1 MELNK
6 NPNLDNQP
14 SAMVAASQS
23 VNTPTID
30 PNQQMMLMIGK
41 MQTMMENQKNEM
53 EKEKMREEIERLKE
67 KQRESETRE
76 MREMLQMNMH
86 VGLHNLSSNKNGG
99 GVNINN
105 NNNNNNNNNLGGGQA
120 VVVNTT
126 YVVDDGRLTYPFGMY
141 CLFLLLNLILPGVG
155 SILAG
160 ILYGKTSKRGD
171 RTGNIICHGIGQLIF
186 AITIFGWIWA
196 IRDAL
201 NYFALGSCPACAC
214 FD

>member
-67 KQRESETRE
+67 KQRESETR
-76 MREMLQMNMH
+76 RERAARRRKEKRIRLLLCALALTAVLLFFVTALFFALYRRGGEDAESRLNALREE
-86 VGLHNLSSNKNGG
+86 GRLSSAGAA
-99 GVNINN
+99 
-105 NNNNNNNNNLGGGQA
+105 LPTPPAETERMRQA
-120 VVVNTT
+120 RPTAGKGRPAAATSFRSAVWTPTRTT
-126 YVVDDGRLTYPFGMY
+126 G
-141 CLFLLLNLILPGVG
+141 
-155 SILAG
+155 A
-160 ILYGKTSKRGD
+160 
-171 RTGNIICHGIGQLIF
+171 
-186 AITIFGWIWA
+186 
-196 IRDAL
+196 
-201 NYFALGSCPACAC
+201 
-214 FD
+214 

>member
-1 MELNK
+1 
-6 NPNLDNQP
+6 
-14 SAMVAASQS
+14 
-23 VNTPTID
+23 
-30 PNQQMMLMIGK
+30 
-41 MQTMMENQKNEM
+41 M

-120 VVVNTT
+120 VVVNT

>member
-23 VNTPTID
+23 VNTPTTD

-76 MREMLQMNMH
+76 M
-86 VGLHNLSSNKNGG
+86 
-99 GVNINN
+99 
-105 NNNNNNNNNLGGGQA
+105 
-120 VVVNTT
+120 
-126 YVVDDGRLTYPFGMY
+126 
-141 CLFLLLNLILPGVG
+141 
-155 SILAG
+155 
-160 ILYGKTSKRGD
+160 
-171 RTGNIICHGIGQLIF
+171 
-186 AITIFGWIWA
+186 
-196 IRDAL
+196 
-201 NYFALGSCPACAC
+201 
-214 FD
+214 